1 MKKWYLSFAVLS
13 AFLFLI
19 TIPVMAAEP
28 NAEIEQLKGEV
39 QKLLNRIDELEKKQ
53 AETATKAVETEKKV
67 TEVEKKAEKVE
78 KKMLKVDLSA
88 QMRAFYLNRD
98 EGRYAD
104 RGIERGYDYRSNYFE
119 IYKFRLAAKGEFNK
133 VIQFYGMVDA
143 NESEDYATKL
153 WEAAA
158 QFTFL
163 PELVLKI
170 GQTRVPFSRHNFVA
184 RHQSPVMSSDGNYF
198 LPSQFKEALKAV
210 NPYPGGYRSSD
221 PFKRND
227 YEMVI
232 AGSIN
237 EGMLKYYAAIAN
249 EDRSA
254 TKKVWTLSGGF
265 GDAALAPGLT
275 SEDVKDKRGLEYD
288 ARIEFTP
295 TMLGFKSEET
305 VSDPSLRVRQT
316 YLGETDTMTFGIG
329 YHHEKHLNG
338 ANEFTYGSS
347 SLSRDAW
354 AADFSFEKKF
364 GQYITG
370 LELGYMNFDDTHFYQ
385 TTDGYKKGG
394 AWTTYADAHLIYGKK
409 IWKGFP
415 GIGVRYEYVNVDG
428 EYNSA
433 GEIKKD
439 LVYKRYGGCLSYWFT
454 NATRI
459 GIGADYVKADD
470 ALKAYINDKSKTA
483 NAKGWEDS
491 TLVWYLGVFTQF

>member
-1 MKKWYLSFAVLS
+1 MKRIGSSFLVFI
-13 AFLFLI
+13 FLFCIWVL
-19 TIPVMAAEP
+19 PAMAADP
-28 NAEIEQLKGEV
+28 SAEIEQLKGDV
-39 QKLLNRIDELEKKQ
+39 QKLLNRIEELEKKQ

-67 TEVEKKAEKVE
+67 AEVEKKAEKVE

-98 EGRYAD
+98 KD
-104 RGIERGYDYRSNYFE
+104 KDHDYRNNYFE

-133 VIQFYGMVDA
+133 LIQFYGMIDA
-143 NESEDYATKL
+143 NENEDYAAKL
-153 WEAAA
+153 WEGAV

-163 PELVLKI
+163 PELVIKI

-184 RHQSPVMSSDGNYF
+184 RHQSPVMSSDGDYF

-210 NPYPGGYRSSD
+210 DPYVGGWRKQSD
-221 PFKRND
+221 TVQQPFRRND
-227 YEMVI
+227 FETVI

-237 EGMLKYYAAIAN
+237 DGMLKYYVALAN
-249 EDRSA
+249 EDRSKY
-254 TKKVWTLSGGF
+254 KKVWRLSTGEGW
-265 GDAALAPGLT
+265 GDVSLETGQ
-275 SEDVKDKRGLEYD
+275 SIKDNRGLEYD

-295 TMLGFKSEET
+295 TMLGFKSEGT

-316 YLGETDTMTFGIG
+316 YLGEMDTMTFGIG

-338 ANEFTYGSS
+338 ADESKYGDS

-364 GQYITG
+364 GEYITG

-394 AWTTYADAHLIYGKK
+394 AWTTYADAHLIYGEK

-415 GIGVRYEYVNVDG
+415 GIGVRYEYVDVDG
-428 EYNSA
+428 EYRNTT

-439 LVYKRYGGCLSYWFT
+439 LVYQRYGTCLSYWFN
-454 NATRI
+454 NATRV

-470 ALKAYINDKSKTA
+470 ALKSYIKDKKWKDDTM
-483 NAKGWEDS
+483 
-491 TLVWYLGVFTQF
+491 VYYLGVYTQF